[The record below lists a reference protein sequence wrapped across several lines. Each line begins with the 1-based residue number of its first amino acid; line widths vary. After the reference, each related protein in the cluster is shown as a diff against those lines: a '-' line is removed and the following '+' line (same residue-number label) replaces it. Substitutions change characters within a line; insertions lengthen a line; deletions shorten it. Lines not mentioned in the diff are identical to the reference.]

1 MTTLSQYYAQK
12 SKNGTSTTTK
22 KTFMV
27 PVEEIYLEEGTN
39 IRPVDQEHAKYMRD
53 CWIDGSDLPPLS
65 VVVTERGVM
74 VIDGQHRFVGAKLAI
89 DMGHP
94 IPRIECKDFVGTEL
108 DKLAHM
114 AKSSQGK
121 PITPLQR
128 AGAYNRAKRQGHT
141 TAEIAK
147 AFGRSVADVEAHLQL
162 LSSGDVLIG
171 MVESG
176 EVAATTAVAL
186 SREHGPKA
194 GTIAAKELAKAK
206 ASGKKKLTRSAAIA
220 NPAQVRE
227 SIRKK
232 HATWSQQTFGDVG
245 PIGPLKHLAKEVL
258 EAAEAI
264 DDLSEWADLQFLLWD
279 ALRRAGI
286 SDEELNTAMDIKL
299 AVNMSRKWPEP
310 KDGEPREHIR
320 EGA

>member
-27 PVEEIYLEEGTN
+27 PLDEIYLEEGAN
-39 IRPVDQEHAKYMRD
+39 IRPVDQEHAEYMRD

-74 VIDGQHRFVGAKLAI
+74 VIDGQHRFVGAKLAN
-89 DMGHP
+89 DMGYP

-194 GTIAAKELAKAK
+194 GIIAAEGLAKAK
-206 ASGKKKLTRSAAIA
+206 ASGKKKLTRSAAIPQFSA
-220 NPAQVRE
+220 ARARRLVE
-227 SIRKK
+227 L
-232 HATWSQQTFGDVG
+232 
-245 PIGPLKHLAKEVL
+245 LKDAALLQDTPDFEYFKLPPGVAVEVTGILQEYEQHLA
-258 EAAEAI
+258 
-264 DDLSEWADLQFLLWD
+264 
-279 ALRRAGI
+279 RNG
-286 SDEELNTAMDIKL
+286 
-299 AVNMSRKWPEP
+299 
-310 KDGEPREHIR
+310 

>member
-1 MTTLSQYYAQK
+1 MTTLSQHYAQK
-12 SKNGTSTTTK
+12 NKNGTGTTTK

-27 PVEEIYLEEGTN
+27 PINELYLEEGSN
-39 IRPVDQEHAKYMRD
+39 IRPVDQEHAEYMRD
-53 CWIDGSDLPPLS
+53 CWIDGSDLPALS
-65 VVVTERGVM
+65 VEVTEKGVK
-74 VIDGQHRFVGAKLAI
+74 VIDGQHRFVGAKMAI
-89 DMGHP
+89 EMGHS

-128 AGAYNRAKRQGHT
+128 AGAYNRAKRQGHNP
-141 TAEIAK
+141 AEIAK
-147 AFGRSVADVEAHLQL
+147 AFGRSVADVEMHLQL

-194 GTIAAKELAKAK
+194 GSIAAEGLAKAK

-220 NPAQVRE
+220 TPAQLRE
-227 SIRKK
+227 KIRKQ
-232 HATWSQQTFGDVG
+232 HAAWSEETFGDVG
-245 PIGPLKHLAKEVL
+245 PVGPLKHLAKEAL
-258 EAAEAI
+258 EAAAAVE
-264 DDLSEWADLQFLLWD
+264 DLSEWADLQFLLWD
-279 ALRRAGI
+279 AQRRAGV
-286 SDEELNTAMDIKL
+286 SDEELNAAMELKL
-299 AVNMSRKWPEP
+299 SVNMARRWPAP
-310 KDGEPREHIR
+310 KDGEPREHIK
-320 EGA
+320 EGM

>member
-39 IRPVDQEHAKYMRD
+39 IRPVYPEHAEYMRD

-194 GTIAAKELAKAK
+194 GTIAAEGLAKAK
-206 ASGKKKLTRSAAIA
+206 ASGKKKLTRSAAMPQFSAARARRLVELLKDAALLQDTPDFDYFKLPPGVAVEVI
-220 NPAQVRE
+220 
-227 SIRKK
+227 SIL
-232 HATWSQQTFGDVG
+232 QEYEQ
-245 PIGPLKHLAKEVL
+245 HL
-258 EAAEAI
+258 
-264 DDLSEWADLQFLLWD
+264 
-279 ALRRAGI
+279 
-286 SDEELNTAMDIKL
+286 
-299 AVNMSRKWPEP
+299 SRN
-310 KDGEPREHIR
+310 G

>member
-27 PVEEIYLEEGTN
+27 PVEEIYLEEGAN
-39 IRPVDQEHAKYMRD
+39 IRPVDQEHAEYMRD

-94 IPRIECKDFVGTEL
+94 IPRIECKDFVGTDL

-194 GTIAAKELAKAK
+194 GIIAAEGLAKAK
-206 ASGKKKLTRSAAIA
+206 ASGKKKLTRTAAI
-220 NPAQVRE
+220 PQF
-227 SIRKK
+227 S
-232 HATWSQQTFGDVG
+232 ATRARQLMSFLVD
-245 PIGPLKHLAKEVL
+245 AKINHQYGSDLVITVSSGQ
-258 EAAEAI
+258 AAEFTKI
-264 DDLSEWADLQFLLWD
+264 MSEYQLHLREQGWD
-279 ALRRAGI
+279 I
-286 SDEELNTAMDIKL
+286 
-299 AVNMSRKWPEP
+299 
-310 KDGEPREHIR
+310 
-320 EGA
+320 